1 MAEKLS
7 NSEDEMTAEQVRDWL
22 KRHPDFLVENP
33 DLLTILTP
41 PFRPSSGDRVVD
53 FQQVMLERLQQEIG
67 ELKDFH
73 SSLID
78 ASRNNMSTQQ
88 QVHTAALA
96 LMQANSIDEISH
108 LLVSDWP
115 QMLSVDVIAVC
126 FEDGH
131 DLKTPPLPEAR
142 TLKKGQ
148 VDTLLGREDACLL
161 RGDVEV
167 LEEIFGPATE
177 LIKAEAL
184 IRIPATDCYPIGLL
198 AFGSRDPDMFTPGQG
213 TELLRFLEAAFGLY
227 LQRWMKQAPSTN

>member
-1 MAEKLS
+1 MPEKKTCS
-7 NSEDEMTAEQVRDWL
+7 NDDLTVEQIRDWL
-22 KRHPDFLVENP
+22 KRHPDFLVDNP
-33 DLLTILTP
+33 DLLTLLTP

-53 FQQVMLERLQQEIG
+53 FQQVMLEKLQQEIG
-67 ELKDFH
+67 ELKNFH

-88 QVHTAALA
+88 QVHEAALA
-96 LMQANSIDEISH
+96 LMQAGGLDQLSH
-108 LLVSDWP
+108 ILVSDWP

-126 FEDGH
+126 FEEGH
-131 DLKTPPLPEAR
+131 KQSLPPLPEVR
-142 TLKKGQ
+142 PLKKGQ
-148 VDTLLGREDACLL
+148 VDDLLGREDACLL

-184 IRIPATDCYPIGLL
+184 IRIPATEFYPEGLL

-227 LQRWMKQAPSTN
+227 LQRWMKRTSSMT

>member
-1 MAEKLS
+1 MPEKQTS
-7 NSEDEMTAEQVRDWL
+7 NNDDLTIEQIRDWL
-22 KRHPDFLVENP
+22 KRHPDFLVDNP
-33 DLLTILTP
+33 DLLSILTP

-53 FQQVMLERLQQEIG
+53 FQQVMLERLQKEIG

-88 QVHTAALA
+88 QVHEAALA
-96 LMQANSIDEISH
+96 LMQAEGLEQLSH
-108 LLVSDWP
+108 ILVSDWP

-126 FEDGH
+126 FEKGH
-131 DLKTPPLPEAR
+131 NQPLPPLPEAR
-142 TLKKGQ
+142 PLKKGL
-148 VDTLLGREDACLL
+148 VEELLGHEDACLL

-167 LEEIFGPATE
+167 QEDIFGPATE

-184 IRIPATDCYPIGLL
+184 IRIPATEFYPEGLL
-198 AFGSRDPDMFTPGQG
+198 AFGSRDPNMFTPGQG

-227 LQRWMKQAPSTN
+227 LQRWMKQTPSTS